1 MKDIGNVLLLVSCLL
16 IEWRPNES
24 VLASVAGSRIDKSWF
39 MIRDTSLKTE
49 RLLSVVPLSS
59 GSSGTHHGCDISS
72 SDADTT
78 RTALVDLF
86 TALQHPYIYPILD
99 VDFVYGMTASTYDD
113 SARPALIS
121 VFPFNSKGSLKDLI
135 YRVSG
140 DHSNVVV
147 VRLAK
152 VLFNG
157 LPLVMAVVKQL
168 HRSVCVSTYL
178 SANWIESM
186 AGWLGPQVS
195 PTIRRPAAAA
205 SSTTWSTNPRGFALP
220 PGKRFPAV
228 RPPSFRQH
236 HHPERSSQVL
246 SIHFGPSDFS
256 DY

>member
-1 MKDIGNVLLLVSCLL
+1 MELERRNVLCSSRSIDSRDVATELCRQYIRSSTRYVLLDHMKDIGNVLLLVSCLL

-24 VLASVAGSRIDKSWF
+24 VHASVAGSRIDKSWF

-140 DHSNVVV
+140 HHSNVVV

-186 AGWLGPQVS
+186 AG
-195 PTIRRPAAAA
+195 
-205 SSTTWSTNPRGFALP
+205 
-220 PGKRFPAV
+220 
-228 RPPSFRQH
+228 
-236 HHPERSSQVL
+236 
-246 SIHFGPSDFS
+246 
-256 DY
+256 